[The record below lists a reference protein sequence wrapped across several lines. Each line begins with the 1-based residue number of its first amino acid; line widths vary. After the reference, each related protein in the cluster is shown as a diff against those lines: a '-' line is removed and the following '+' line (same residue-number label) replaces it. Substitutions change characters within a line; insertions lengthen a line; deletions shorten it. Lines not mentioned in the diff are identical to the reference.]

1 MPNVDDLRNWILEK
15 AHGSC
20 NLIHTISTNMY
31 HDLREVFL
39 WDVLK
44 NRHSVICCKMSELST
59 SES

>member
-1 MPNVDDLRNWILEK
+1 MTDVDNFRNPIIEK
-15 AHGSC
+15 AHVLCYS
-20 NLIHTISTNMY
+20 IHKGFTKVY
-31 HDLREVFL
+31 YELREVFL